1 MREQRP
7 YIFFTSDDAIGC
19 INKNFFYINQP
30 DNGQEWLLQV
40 ENSEEVGPS
49 VQPALQDSM
58 KYYAFSMLQA
68 AQYLMKHELT
78 GKYKGYIP
86 E

>member
-1 MREQRP
+1 MREKRP

-19 INKNFFYINQP
+19 IN
-30 DNGQEWLLQV
+30 
-40 ENSEEVGPS
+40 SEEAGPS

-58 KYYAFSMLQA
+58 KSYAFSMLQA